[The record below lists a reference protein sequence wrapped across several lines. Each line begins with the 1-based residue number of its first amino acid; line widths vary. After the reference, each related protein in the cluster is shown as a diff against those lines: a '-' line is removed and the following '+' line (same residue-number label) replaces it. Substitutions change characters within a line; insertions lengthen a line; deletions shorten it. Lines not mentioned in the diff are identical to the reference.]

1 MADLQPLNLAEAIQP
16 VSLRVHPPSSVIFL
30 CGGLAK
36 SEPPELPESLR
47 AAFLRLELPEEFKK
61 YRIVV
66 AEAAEPMLPVAGH
79 RDLLTFESD
88 IAGVVALILL
98 FSESPGSLAELGAF
112 AALPN
117 VASKLLVVIDD
128 GYYEDSSFIR
138 NGPIASLETYQ
149 GDEWVLV
156 LDREDIGVGK
166 EREISNLD
174 LQKLNENVVPAAVQR
189 LEYASS
195 FERFDSDN
203 DGHFILLLT
212 GLVQLCGALTI
223 TELKSIIEHLG
234 FPKAQG
240 RISNFLYCSELMGWM
255 KKTKKG
261 NHTYYVCRPGED
273 AIDFTAKQQAKIKEK
288 VRWKAEFRA
297 HWQKEDKPR
306 FRAISE
312 LSIENENVE

>member
-1 MADLQPLNLAEAIQP
+1 MAVVQPSSLAESIQP
-16 VSLRVHPPSSVIFL
+16 ATVRVHPPSSVIFL
-30 CGGLAK
+30 CGGLVDAK
-36 SEPPELPESLR
+36 PPNPPESLR
-47 AAFLRLELPEEFKK
+47 AAFLRLQLPDEFEK
-61 YRIVV
+61 YRIVI
-66 AEAAEPMLPVAGH
+66 AEAAEPMLPVAGY

-128 GYYEDSSFIR
+128 GYYEDSSFIK
-138 NGPIASLETYQ
+138 NGPIASLELNQ

-156 LDREDIGVGK
+156 VDRNEIGLSADHNIFDLKHEYLD
-166 EREISNLD
+166 
-174 LQKLNENVVPAAVQR
+174 ENVVPAVLQR
-189 LEYASS
+189 LNSTPSYEK
-195 FERFDSDN
+195 FDPHN

-212 GLVQLCGALTI
+212 GLIQLCGALTI
-223 TELKSIIEHLG
+223 SELKSMIDRLG
-234 FPKAQG
+234 FPKAQS
-240 RISNFLYCSELMGWM
+240 RITNFLYCGELMGWI

-261 NHTYYVCRPGED
+261 NHTFYVCRPGED
-273 AIDFTAKQQAKIKEK
+273 AIEFTAVPKAEIKEK

-306 FRAISE
+306 FRAIA
-312 LSIENENVE
+312 ENSTEMNDAG